1 MEQMSIFDLMDIDK
15 VNIDKNKKVRIIEF
29 FGGYGSQSLA
39 LKLLGIPFEHYKLC
53 EWAFQSIIAYADL
66 HRNELPYYGQNF
78 CGDLTKEQIAQ
89 ELVNYGV
96 SLDYD
101 KPATFEQ
108 LKRKDEADL
117 RLCYNSI
124 WWGNN
129 LVDIMRTKGKDLVIV
144 DKEHFTYLLTYSY
157 PCQDLSKAGLQKG
170 QKKGSGTRSA
180 LLWEVDR
187 ILTECKEYN
196 NQLPDIL
203 LMENVPDAIEKR
215 NAAEFR
221 EWYHKLETL
230 GYSNF
235 CEILNAKNYGIPQNR
250 RRVFM
255 VSILNS
261 NVHYKFPKSV
271 KRKLVLHDLLETNV
285 DDKYL
290 LNEKQIENIKK
301 WNAQEKPLERMEIT
315 ERERVAP
322 TLTTRTGD
330 YDASMILIKNKT
342 KKGYLEAELGDGV
355 DISSRMEH
363 HRGTVQKGM
372 AQTLTTMGG
381 GQHRCSDKEEYP

>member
-1 MEQMSIFDLMDIDK
+1 MESMSIFDFMDLDNFK
-15 VNIDKNKKVRIIEF
+15 IDKNKKLRLIEF
-29 FGGYGSQSLA
+29 FGGYGSQRLRC
-39 LKLLGIPFEHYKLC
+39 KYLGLNFEHYKLC
-53 EWAFQSIIAYADL
+53 EWRFQSIIAYADL
-66 HRNELPYYGQNF
+66 HRNELPYYGDNF
-78 CGDLTKEQIAQ
+78 CGDLTKEQIAL

-108 LKRKDEADL
+108 LKRIKEDKL

-124 WWGNN
+124 WWSNN
-129 LVDIMRTKGKDLVIV
+129 LVDITKTRGKELNIV

-170 QKKGSGTRSA
+170 QVKGSGTRSA

-196 NQLPDIL
+196 NQLPDVL

-221 EWYHKLETL
+221 EWYRKLETL

-255 VSILNS
+255 ISILGKD
-261 NVHYKFPKSV
+261 VDYKFPKAI
-271 KRKLVLHDLLETNV
+271 KRKLVLNDLLETNV
-285 DDKYL
+285 DDKYIL
-290 LNEKQIENIKK
+290 SEKQLEEIKH
-301 WNAQEKPLERMEIT
+301 WNAQEKPLERMKII
-315 ERERVAP
+315 ERERVSP

-330 YDASMILIKNKT
+330 YTSSMILVKNAT
-342 KKGYLEAELGDGV
+342 KKV
-355 DISSRMEH
+355 I
-363 HRGTVQKGM
+363 
-372 AQTLTTMGG
+372 
-381 GQHRCSDKEEYP
+381 